1 MPDEVDY
8 ANAER
13 VGLDLAVAF
22 APGVTTVI
30 ADFTPA
36 EFLDSSDL
44 QVIVRTHRRAAATG
58 VGFRVVVPSA
68 RLLDYLTGVGLAGY
82 LSIYP
87 SLAEAL
93 PPAGLVPEG
102 RSAADRGPS
111 GLTL

>member
-8 ANAER
+8 ANAEQ
-13 VGLDLAVAF
+13 VGLDLAVAL

-30 ADFTPA
+30 ADFTPT
-36 EFLDSSDL
+36 EFLDSSGM
-44 QVIVRTHRRAAATG
+44 QVIVRVHRRAAATN

-87 SLAEAL
+87 SLAGAL

-102 RSAADRGPS
+102 RSAADLGPS